1 MERFHKITLLVASVS
16 LIVILLI
23 ASMLILKDK
32 RSQKF
37 PTSQSSYPDGWT
49 LNATTRKITFDSGAN
64 GPNSGRRTYTVSDN
78 ICVNKQWADR
88 EGVYWDGVT
97 TYNGC

>member
-16 LIVILLI
+16 LIVVLLI

-49 LNATTRKITFDSGAN
+49 LKNQEITHNAGAAN

>member
-16 LIVILLI
+16 LIVVLLI

-49 LNATTRKITFDSGAN
+49 FKNQEITHNDSGAN